1 MAAKV
6 RTAGG
11 GEEFKKPHKM
21 LLRAAMMMIGRKV
34 FELLPPS
41 KCRRSGGGEE
51 EEKGMERMERKTFQ
65 AVCCVCVFVFTV
77 YGCSRRCLLRVF
89 PREVSLEAI
98 PNRLISTSAV

>member
-41 KCRRSGGGEE
+41 KCRRSGGWGGGGGGDGADGE
-51 EEKGMERMERKTFQ
+51 KDFPSG
-65 AVCCVCVFVFTV
+65 VLCVCLCLRFTDAAGGVCFVSFRV
-77 YGCSRRCLLRVF
+77 RCLSKRF
-89 PREVSLEAI
+89 PIA
-98 PNRLISTSAV
+98 